1 MLGAQNANAMWGLV
15 IAIPAVGLGVLAVL
29 LWLGARERRTT
40 ESELTALRSMSSTE
54 AEQQALLLLARHEMF
69 QTHPATQ
76 QINHPDL
83 PSHVN
88 ALSNRYDEIVRGE
101 FWIGTAALTQP
112 ARLPGFIKIGEDFE
126 FTEILVRPGDQKIYI
141 SYGEGPPSSST
152 LETEETIWHEI
163 LIASGVQLTGA

>member
-1 MLGAQNANAMWGLV
+1 MWWLV
-15 IAIPAVGLGVLAVL
+15 IAIPATGLGALAVL

-40 ESELTALRSMSSTE
+40 SSELAALRSLSSAE
-54 AEQQALLLLARHEMF
+54 AEHKALVLLGRDEMF
-69 QTHPATQ
+69 HTRPATQ
-76 QINHPDL
+76 QIDHPDL

-88 ALSNRYDEIVRGE
+88 ALLNRYGEIVRGE
-101 FWIGTAALTQP
+101 FRIGTAALTQP

-141 SYGEGPPSSST
+141 SYGEGPQSSST

-163 LIASGVQLTGA
+163 IIASGVRPPGT

>member
-88 ALSNRYDEIVRGE
+88 ALLNRYDEIVRGE

-112 ARLPGFIKIGEDFE
+112 ARLPG
-126 FTEILVRPGDQKIYI
+126 
-141 SYGEGPPSSST
+141 SSRSERTSSLPRFSFDPAIRRST
-152 LETEETIWHEI
+152 FLMGKDHRHHQPWRRKRR
-163 LIASGVQLTGA
+163 SGTRYSSLPACN

>member
-1 MLGAQNANAMWGLV
+1 
-15 IAIPAVGLGVLAVL
+15 
-29 LWLGARERRTT
+29 
-40 ESELTALRSMSSTE
+40 MSSTE
-54 AEQQALLLLARHEMF
+54 AERQALVLLGRHEMF
-69 QTHPATQ
+69 HTRPATQ

-88 ALSNRYDEIVRGE
+88 ALLNRYEEIVRGE

-126 FTEILVRPGDQKIYI
+126 FTEILVP
-141 SYGEGPPSSST
+141 ELSST

-163 LIASGVQLTGA
+163 IIASGVQPTGASQV